1 MPSLT
6 GVLLAAAVMVAPTEV
21 WVMGVQIC
29 RGPPGYI
36 EAVEKGF
43 IPGAKLDCRWF
54 TYAVQ
59 GGAGPRFFDSEK
71 ACLEHEV
78 TEDPNGLYSLRQR
91 VCQRIE

>member
-1 MPSLT
+1 
-6 GVLLAAAVMVAPTEV
+6 MVAPTEV

-59 GGAGPRFFDSEK
+59 GGTEPRFFDSEK
-71 ACLEHEV
+71 ACLEHEI

>member
-1 MPSLT
+1 MPCLA
-6 GVLLAAAVMVAPTEV
+6 GALLAAAVVVAPAEA

-36 EAVEKGF
+36 EAVDKGF

-59 GGAGPRFFDSEK
+59 GGAEPRYFDSEK
-71 ACLEHEV
+71 ACLEHEI
-78 TEDPNGLYSLRQR
+78 TGDPNGLYSLRQR
-91 VCQRIE
+91 SCQRIE